1 MNGVTLADHL
11 REYAGEIEN
20 QVGKIH
26 CKPTKSSVHDLRVA
40 IRRARS
46 VLWIARCGQKIHG
59 LKKINRRLR
68 KLNRKLGRVRELDVA
83 ISDAHDFRINDRKL
97 KKRRKKMGKK
107 IAHSMTRKNRKR
119 IHKNLDTAAR
129 KITNADTR
137 VVESGLA
144 QLRDQLLH
152 WRNAA
157 LSHKDEIHAFRIFVK
172 RARYVLESLDQN
184 AQPLAKLQ
192 DVLGFLHDLEVLQS
206 LTGQRR
212 QVQEKAATARAE
224 LAKAQRELDVPHL
237 FAQ

>member
-1 MNGVTLADHL
+1 
-11 REYAGEIEN
+11 
-20 QVGKIH
+20 
-26 CKPTKSSVHDLRVA
+26 
-40 IRRARS
+40 
-46 VLWIARCGQKIHG
+46 
-59 LKKINRRLR
+59 LR

>member
-11 REYAGEIEN
+11 REYASDIEN
-20 QVGKIH
+20 QAGKIH
-26 CKPTKSSVHDLRVA
+26 RKPTKRSVHDLRVA

-83 ISDAHDFRINDRKL
+83 ISDAHDFRINDQKL
-97 KKRRKKMGKK
+97 KKRRKKMRKK
-107 IAHSMTRKNRKR
+107 IAHSVTRKNRER
-119 IHKNLDTAAR
+119 IHKNLDRAAR
-129 KITNADTR
+129 KITNADTG

-144 QLRDQLLH
+144 QLRNQLLH

-192 DVLGFLHDLEVLQS
+192 DVLGFLHDLEVLQN
-206 LTGQRR
+206 LTGPCR
-212 QVQEKAATARAE
+212 QAQEKAVAAQAE
-224 LAKAQRELDVPHL
+224 LAKAQRELEAKPI

>member
-1 MNGVTLADHL
+1 
-11 REYAGEIEN
+11 
-20 QVGKIH
+20 
-26 CKPTKSSVHDLRVA
+26 VA

-46 VLWIARCGQKIHG
+46 VLWIARCDQKIHG

-97 KKRRKKMGKK
+97 KKRRKKMRKK

-129 KITNADTR
+129 KITSADTG

-206 LTGQRR
+206 LTGKRR
-212 QVQEKAATARAE
+212 RVREKAVSARAE
-224 LAKAQRELDVPHL
+224 LSKAQRELDIYHL